1 MASTLV
7 GAFYFVIMTT
17 EVDPMDAINAWQKWY
32 KDHQVVASLDKPMES
47 KDSREN
53 LHDTSNTSDTM
64 TNAEAKA
71 LWMQKAKEHFADT
84 LAEYQYELNGKDFYK
99 AFYAAAHENMTH
111 AKKEYD
117 SAKDLVDMLKYH
129 HLGQD

>member
-1 MASTLV
+1 MASTPV
-7 GAFYFVIMTT
+7 GAFYFANMSDS
-17 EVDPMDAINAWQKWY
+17 DPIQAIEAWQKWFR
-32 KDHQVVASLDKPMES
+32 DNQVNQPLEKPMT
-47 KDSREN
+47 KTDVK
-53 LHDTSNTSDTM
+53 TM
-64 TNAEAKA
+64 
-71 LWMQKAKEHFADT
+71 WMQKAQEHFADT
-84 LAEYQYELNGKDFYK
+84 LAEYQYELSGKDFYK

>member
-17 EVDPMDAINAWQKWY
+17 EVDPMDAVNAWQKWY
-32 KDHQVVASLDKPMES
+32 KENQVVASLDKPMAS
-47 KDSREN
+47 KNSREN
-53 LHDTSNTSDTM
+53 LHNTSNTSDTM

-71 LWMQKAKEHFADT
+71 MWMQKAQEHFADT
-84 LAEYQYELNGKDFYK
+84 LAEYQYELSGKDFYK
-99 AFYAAAHENMTH
+99 AFYKAAYENMTH

-117 SAKDLVDMLKYH
+117 DAKDLVDMLRYH